1 MKHLALSLILLT
13 LCYLFSTTLKNFFE
27 NDNVKYH
34 GFVPYNEIA
43 KVMSKATVLIRC
55 ENEENLENLRYAF
68 STKIADSLA
77 CGRPFFV
84 YASDDFPFVKYLVKN
99 DVAHIARNK
108 KEIYKVLSRIKKDLE
123 FRNKYISRAQALA
136 QKNHSL
142 DIQCQYVEAVLNRLL

>member
-1 MKHLALSLILLT
+1 MKLHVPKTTDIEKQACRKYLDKQIDILDEVCSKVNIEGNT
-13 LCYLFSTTLKNFFE
+13 AYLKN
-27 NDNVKYH
+27 
-34 GFVPYNEIA
+34 
-43 KVMSKATVLIRC
+43 
-55 ENEENLENLRYAF
+55 EEKLENLRYAF

-77 CGRPFFV
+77 CGRPFLV

-99 DVAHIARNK
+99 DVAHIARNE

-123 FRNKYISRAQALA
+123 FRNKYIIRAQALA